1 MNGYGFGLQ
10 PADSNMASHER
21 ISQLVSAELSF
32 SVQIEPNHHSL
43 LRIISKVK
51 EALSSGYISSMQTS
65 KQGLVSYMFLW
76 LIYHELSDFLISEL
90 TCIMTSRTCIFI

>member
-1 MNGYGFGLQ
+1 MMNGYGFGLQ

-51 EALSSGYISSMQTS
+51 EKLFP
-65 KQGLVSYMFLW
+65 LVTFPR
-76 LIYHELSDFLISEL
+76 
-90 TCIMTSRTCIFI
+90 CKRQNKA